1 MLLGLDDEVSVRD
14 GSANRTYFKDL
25 RAMAEERTIPDWV
38 SRDLKLLS
46 GKVSRLPERIEIDG
60 NLNEQLI
67 VEYYSQ
73 R

>member
-1 MLLGLDDEVSVRD
+1 
-14 GSANRTYFKDL
+14 
-25 RAMAEERTIPDWV
+25 V
-38 SRDLKLLS
+38 SRDLKNLA
-46 GKVSRLPERIEIDG
+46 GKLIRLPERIEIDG